1 MKKTL
6 LSLSAAAAVAF
17 AITAQA
23 EPITALTSGNRLIT
37 FDSAA
42 PGTAT
47 DTVTITGLQAGE
59 TLVGIDFRP
68 ATGSL
73 YAFGNT
79 GRIYSINAD
88 TGEATLSSTTAADAG
103 DSTAPF
109 TAVTG
114 TNFGVDFNPVPDRL
128 RVTSDQDQNLRIN
141 VATGATTTDGTLA
154 YRAGDANAGANPSIV
169 GVAYVN
175 SFAGAQATTLYD
187 IDSELDILAI
197 QNPPNEGTL
206 VTVGPLGVNT
216 TGRVGF
222 DVSGTTGVAY
232 ASLTDSTTG
241 LTSLYTINLL
251 SGAATAPAGATAP
264 ALIVP
269 TELGTE
275 TVTGIAAGVNPGSRL
290 RNIST
295 RAKVGQ
301 GEDVLIA
308 GFITRGGASTR
319 VILRG
324 IGPSL
329 GGEGVGTPLADPVL
343 TLFDKNGAAIATNDS
358 WKSDQQEEITEAGF
372 APENDN
378 EAAILAT
385 LPPDEYT
392 VQVTGKGTATGVA
405 LVEIYQIDR

>member
-1 MKKTL
+1 M
-6 LSLSAAAAVAF
+6 AF
-17 AITAQA
+17 AVSAQA

-37 FDSAA
+37 FDSAT

-47 DTVTITGLQAGE
+47 NTVTITGLESGE

-88 TGEATLSSTTAADAG
+88 TGEATLSGTTAVDPADT
-103 DSTAPF
+103 TAPF

-128 RVTSDQDQNLRIN
+128 RVVSDQDQNLRIN
-141 VATGATTTDGTLA
+141 VSNGLTTTDGTLA
-154 YRAGDANAGANPSIV
+154 YRSGDANEAANPNIV

-216 TGRVGF
+216 SGRVGF

-232 ASLTDSTTG
+232 ASLTDNTTG

-251 SGAATAPAGATAP
+251 SGAATVPAGSTGP
-264 ALIVP
+264 TLITP
-269 TELGTE
+269 TDLNGE
-275 TVTGIAAGVNPGSRL
+275 TITGIAAGVNPGSRL

-301 GEDVLIA
+301 GEEVLIG
-308 GFITRGGASTR
+308 GFITRGGVTSR

-329 GGEGVGTPLADPVL
+329 SGDGVGTPLADPVL
-343 TLFDKNGAAIATNDS
+343 TLFNKNGEAIATNDN
-358 WKSDQQEEITEAGF
+358 WKSDQQEEIEEAGL

-378 EAAILAT
+378 EAAILAI

-392 VQVTGKGTATGVA
+392 VQVTGKGDATGVA